1 MSITITY
8 KEERMT
14 SADFYIAVGK
24 GYSWLGS
31 IPRDGSAADMDDASL
46 FGPAEKGGVYTE
58 RTFREIVADL
68 LAEPGA
74 ASAEAGDAWPWD
86 YRNSAGT
93 DMVYVFKL
101 GAVYVY
107 ERGTDSRGV
116 QGQILVATHYPNGA
130 RNATVFPDQSDRG
143 EA

>member
-1 MSITITY
+1 MAITITY
-8 KEERMT
+8 EEDRMT

-24 GYSWLGS
+24 AYHWLGS
-31 IPRDGSAADMDDASL
+31 IARDGSPVEMDEAGL
-46 FGPAEKGGVYTE
+46 FGPAPNEGVYTE
-58 RTFREIVADL
+58 NTYREVLADL
-68 LAEPGA
+68 FAEPGA
-74 ASAEAGDAWPWD
+74 NAVGAGAEWPWD
-86 YRNSAGT
+86 YPSSAGT

-130 RNATVFPDQSDRG
+130 RNVTVFPDQDH
-143 EA
+143 